1 MTARLPFQQVL
12 GCFFYIFN
20 IFLHI
25 FSVYS
30 PIFKIFSVVDIK
42 IKFPVFK
49 GNNHDGQT
57 AFLAGFRLF
66 INIFNTF
73 FHIFSV
79 YGPIFQIF
87 KVFKDLKI
95 NFFVV
100 LRNNHGGQT
109 AFYQVFSYFYM
120 FYIFPKLFV
129 YFDPIFKL
137 FWDISI
143 KTIFLIVMNIFNIIY
158 FDHRHH
164 TK

>member
-12 GCFFYIFN
+12 GCFF
-20 IFLHI
+20 IFLTF
-25 FSVYS
+25 FSISSVFIVRFS
-30 PIFKIFSVVDIK
+30 KKFSVVDIK

-95 NFFVV
+95 KFFVV
-100 LRNNHGGQT
+100 LRKQPWRPDCLLSG
-109 AFYQVFSYFYM
+109 FW
-120 FYIFPKLFV
+120 LFLYV
-129 YFDPIFKL
+129 LHISQDLCL
-137 FWDISI
+137 F
-143 KTIFLIVMNIFNIIY
+143 
-158 FDHRHH
+158 
-164 TK
+164 

>member
-95 NFFVV
+95 KFFVV
-100 LRNNHGGQT
+100 LRKQPWRPDCLLSG
-109 AFYQVFSYFYM
+109 FW
-120 FYIFPKLFV
+120 LFLYV
-129 YFDPIFKL
+129 LHISQDLCL
-137 FWDISI
+137 F
-143 KTIFLIVMNIFNIIY
+143 
-158 FDHRHH
+158 
-164 TK
+164 